1 MSGIE
6 TVKVIVDAEK
16 EASRI
21 IDDAMTKAAA
31 IRKNIDSVIQEQRQ
45 QMLTEAKKE
54 AADIGSRAE
63 IEGKLEADSA
73 EKESAQMLHDL
84 VAKASRRKDA
94 TVEKLVTMIMQVEK

>member
-21 IDDAMTKAAA
+21 IDDAMTKATA

-45 QMLTEAKKE
+45 LMLTEAKRQ
-54 AADIGSRAE
+54 AADISARAE
-63 IEGKLEADSA
+63 QEGKLEAKST
-73 EKESAQMLHDL
+73 EEESVQVLNDL
-84 VAKASRRKDA
+84 VARASRKKDA
-94 TVEKLVTMIMQVEK
+94 TVEKLVSIIMQVEK